1 MSENHGSLRC
11 AYTATAVRQLDDV
24 AINRYGIPGIILM
37 RRAGAAT
44 LAALLDRWP
53 VTGSITVLCGAGN
66 NAGDGY
72 IVAGLAALKGIRA
85 EVKWLVSPDKLKGD
99 ARLAW
104 QWAAQQDV
112 RIESYTSS
120 PDLAG
125 DVIVDALLGTGLQGE
140 VRESY
145 LGPIVAINNSGR
157 PVVAVDIP
165 SGLDADT
172 GMVMGACVTAD
183 LTVTF
188 IGLKCGLFTGDGVQF
203 KGVLQFEDLEV
214 PESVYANVECTADIL
229 DIEELLKLMPP
240 RQKNAHKGDFGHL
253 LLVGGDRGMP
263 GSIAMA
269 AIAAAR
275 TGAGLTSVATRQ
287 EHVTPLVTMQ
297 PEIMVNG
304 VNSGQEFESLLDNE
318 SKRFSMVVIG
328 PGLGQTAW
336 SEQMLQVVLKSKK
349 PLVVDADGLNLIAG
363 KNALNRDNWVLTP
376 HPGEAGR
383 LLHCTAGEVQKNRF
397 EAVKLL
403 QRQYGGVVLLKGAG
417 TLICDGRTTS
427 ICPYGNPGMSSG
439 GMGDVLTGII
449 GGLICQ
455 GLSLSH
461 ATQLGACLHAK
472 AADMVASRT
481 GEIGLMATDLFADL
495 RRLIN
500 NRSNNGALSGG

>member
-1 MSENHGSLRC
+1 MSEYRGALRC
-11 AYTATAVRQLDDV
+11 AYISSAVRQLDDI
-24 AINRYGIPGIILM
+24 AINQCGIPGIILM

-53 VTGSITVLCGAGN
+53 ATGSITVFCGAGN

-72 IVAGLAALKGIRA
+72 IVAGLAAQKGITA
-85 EVKWLVSPDKLKGD
+85 EVKWLQSPDKLKAD
-99 ARLAW
+99 AQRAW

-112 RIESYTSS
+112 RIESYASS
-120 PDLAG
+120 PDLSG
-125 DVIVDALLGTGLQGE
+125 DLIVDALLGTGIQGQ

-145 LGPIVAINNSGR
+145 LGAMVAINNCSR

-165 SGLDADT
+165 SGLNADT

-188 IGLKCGLFTGDGVQF
+188 IGLKCGLFTGDGPQYT
-203 KGVLQFEDLEV
+203 GILQFEDLEV
-214 PESVYANVECTADIL
+214 PEIAYANVEHAAEIL
-229 DIEELLKLMPP
+229 DIEELLKLLPP
-240 RQKNAHKGDFGHL
+240 RRKNAHKGNFGHL
-253 LLVGGDRGMP
+253 LLVGGDSGMP

-304 VNSGQEFESLLDNE
+304 VGSGQEFAPLLDSE
-318 SKRFSMVVIG
+318 SKRFSVVVIG

-336 SEQMLQVVLKSKK
+336 SEQMLQVVLNSKN

-363 KNALNRDNWVLTP
+363 KNAVHRDNWVLTP

-383 LLHCTAGEVQKNRF
+383 LLNSTAGEVQKNRF

-403 QRQYGGVVLLKGAG
+403 QQQYGGVVLLKGAG

-449 GGLICQ
+449 GALICQ
-455 GLSLSH
+455 GLPLLQ

-472 AADMVASRT
+472 AADMVAFRT
-481 GEIGLMATDLFADL
+481 GEIGLLATDLFPDL
-495 RRLIN
+495 RQLIN
-500 NRSNNGALSGG
+500 NRGNTRGG

>member
-1 MSENHGSLRC
+1 MSDNHGSLRC
-11 AYTATAVRQLDDV
+11 AYTSASVRQLDDV
-24 AINRYGIPGIILM
+24 AINGCGIPGIKLM

-44 LAALLDRWP
+44 LAALLERWP
-53 VTGSITVLCGAGN
+53 STTSLIVLCGAGN

-72 IVAGLAALKGIRA
+72 IVAGLAALKGITA

-104 QWAAQQDV
+104 QWSEQQGVGID
-112 RIESYTSS
+112 SYTSS
-120 PDLAG
+120 PDLAA

-140 VRESY
+140 VRDSY
-145 LGPIVAINNSGR
+145 VGPILAINNCGK

-165 SGLDADT
+165 SGLNADT
-172 GMVMGACVTAD
+172 GIAMGTCVSAD

-188 IGLKCGLFTGDGVQF
+188 IGLKCGLFTGDGTRYV
-203 KGVLQFEDLEV
+203 GELQFEALDV
-214 PESVYANVECTADIL
+214 PQSAYSDVEHAAEIL
-229 DIEELLKLMPP
+229 DIDDLLKLLPP
-240 RQKNAHKGDFGHL
+240 RHKNAHKGNFGHL

-287 EHVTPLVTMQ
+287 EHVTSLVTMQ

-304 VNSGQEFESLLDNE
+304 VDSGQEFEPMLDSE
-318 SKRFSMVVIG
+318 AKRYSAVVIG

-336 SEQMLQVVLKSKK
+336 SEQMLHQVLNSQQ
-349 PLVVDADGLNLIAG
+349 PLVIDADGLNLIAG
-363 KNALNRDNWVLTP
+363 KAESKRDNWILTP

-383 LLHCTAGEVQKNRF
+383 LLKCATAEVQQNRF
-397 EAVKLL
+397 EAVKLI
-403 QRQYGGVVLLKGAG
+403 QKQYGGVILLKGAG
-417 TLICDGRTTS
+417 TLICDGGTTS
-427 ICPYGNPGMSSG
+427 ICPYGNPGMSTG

-449 GGLICQ
+449 GALVCQ
-455 GLSLSH
+455 GLPLLA

-481 GEIGLMATDLFADL
+481 GEVGLLATDLFTDL

-500 NRSNNGALSGG
+500 NRSDSGAR